1 MLASVPVAAAAT
13 AAADIA
19 ADAEGGKVATAIDA
33 VFTDEDDEDG
43 FIKDSSS
50 KIARLELAV
59 PAEPCRVCWGGC

>member
-19 ADAEGGKVATAIDA
+19 ADAEGGKVAAAIDA

-50 KIARLELAV
+50 KIARLELAA